1 MNASPI
7 ATLVRAWVDLYTRG
21 LPAATRAARRDEV
34 EDDVWCQREEAFA
47 VGRSARSLDTEM
59 FLRLLFG
66 MPADV
71 SWRLSTGT
79 GGPVL
84 ERTPSREARVLGV
97 LAILGAACW
106 TLLVAGYAIVGAS
119 IWTMPAGILV
129 GLATLV
135 GGLAFAGAATG
146 LALIFQDRVG
156 LMGSMGGVLGGM
168 GALFGAFGGYQAD
181 VLLPLGS
188 GVMVWELGRHQILS
202 RRCAA
207 VHAVSAGLAAF
218 LLLVAEASFPPAVW
232 PLLLIA
238 PYLVSWM
245 AMGVWLLG
253 GVPSPHERG
262 PAPDRPF

>member
-7 ATLVRAWVDLYTRG
+7 APLVRAWVDLYTRG
-21 LPAATRAARRDEV
+21 LPDDTRAARLDEV

-59 FLRLLFG
+59 LLRLLFG

-71 SWRLSTGT
+71 SWRLSAGG
-79 GGPVL
+79 GGPTL
-84 ERTPSREARVLGV
+84 ERTPSRGARVLGV
-97 LAILGAACW
+97 LAILGAASW
-106 TLLVAGYAIVGAS
+106 TFLIAGYVFVGES
-119 IWTMPAGILV
+119 IWGGPAGWV
-129 GLATLV
+129 VFGATVV

-146 LALIFQDRVG
+146 LALRYQDRLG
-156 LMGSMGGVLGGM
+156 LMGSMGGVLGGI
-168 GALFGAFGGYQAD
+168 GALFGALGAYQAD

-188 GVMVWELGRHQILS
+188 GIMAWELGRAHILA

-207 VHAVSAGLAAF
+207 VHALSGGLAAF
-218 LLLVAEASFPPAVW
+218 LLLVVTASFPPTVW
-232 PLLLIA
+232 SLLLIA

-245 AMGVWLLG
+245 AIGVWLLG

>member
-21 LPAATRAARRDEV
+21 LPDDTRAARRDEV
-34 EDDVWCQREEAFA
+34 EDDVWCQHEEAVA
-47 VGRSARSLDTEM
+47 IGRSAWSRDTEV

-71 SWRLSTGT
+71 SWRLSTG
-79 GGPVL
+79 GGSPDL
-84 ERTPSREARVLGV
+84 DRIPSRGARVLGR
-97 LAILGAACW
+97 LAILGAASW
-106 TLLVAGYAIVGAS
+106 TFLIAGYAIVGAS

-146 LALIFQDRVG
+146 LGLLFQDRVG
-156 LMGSMGGVLGGM
+156 LVGAMAGVLGGM

-181 VLLPLGS
+181 ILLPLGS
-188 GVMVWELGRHQILS
+188 GVMAWELGRVHILS

-207 VHAVSAGLAAF
+207 VHAVSAGLAAY
-218 LLLVAEASFPPAVW
+218 LLLVADASYEAAVW
-232 PLLLIA
+232 PLLLIV

-245 AMGVWLLG
+245 AIGVWLLG
-253 GVPSPHERG
+253 GVPSPREQY